1 MPTPLE
7 NLAAVKSFTKTS
19 RADSYEFISPK
30 NADLS
35 GKSVFISGA
44 SKGIGRA
51 TALSYAAAG
60 CSKIAIAARSDLSG
74 LEQEIKEAAGQRQP
88 PKVVSIK
95 LDVTSDDSVKAA
107 AETIAREFDG
117 ALDVLINNAG
127 YLETWKPV
135 ADSDPTDWWKTWDIN
150 IKGSY
155 LCSKYFIPLL
165 LKSDLKTNILTS
177 SFGGLNTYPGASAY
191 QTTKFAVC
199 RLAEFMNVEYGD
211 KGLVC
216 FAIHPGS
223 VMTELGSNMPEDMHW
238 LLTDKPALSAD
249 TIMWLGKEH
258 RPWLGGRSSDAAGDP
273 PVHASAITILIVDD
287 NSVNRKV
294 IWRICQ
300 KYGQAAECAENG
312 AEAVEAYT
320 KEPGRFRCIL
330 MDLHMPVMGGVEA
343 TRHIR
348 AFEENHN
355 VRRAV
360 IIGLRANGMN
370 PEREIP
376 KYIDAGFDAL
386 ATKPIS
392 FRLFDELLC
401 GPPENN
407 IIVHEDPL
415 MASDSVIKPYTR
427 TPATAVPTETSSL
440 LLARGAYERCRN
452 YFAPYS
458 TIEFNKVL
466 GFGGFGVAIKFE
478 QFNNFNHEHLRY
490 FVAKIPKDPADD
502 DLINGFNN
510 EMHFYMRFHV
520 SEHIPRL
527 IHLRRGDYIDDDST
541 KPAGNSEFWKHD
553 TTRNIMILEYLE
565 HGNLQ
570 DLLFRMV
577 DEANVE
583 VVRAR
588 VEAVAVNDPNDEAAP
603 SPKKRKVAVE
613 DVAPVLKTPDPIPD
627 RVLWRFFLTRSCIAF
642 AWPRRR
648 ESEVEEL
655 ISAQQSAAAQ
665 SVGDHGQAAIDVQDD
680 KDDGSDEDDD
690 IDDDDDEVDCW
701 HEVPPEAG
709 APSRICHFDT
719 DPSNVFIGIPKASDA
734 EHALHPIV
742 KLADYN
748 LMEEVKRDTNVFFL
762 RGLGKKTTLAPIM
775 FNLIARGWIPPES
788 RSYETRKISTT
799 NDPSMTVE
807 TYGHHLYHDDDTP
820 ETDPYP
826 YCDQQLRFLI
836 MRYLARDYKGR
847 PDLRELVRIIEGNI
861 REGDARE
868 SRAENTENET
878 DEAITKFYD
887 KYFRNAS
894 QPIDPFEGFWGT
906 RQGKGDPKTRLLI

>member
-1 MPTPLE
+1 MSTLPT
-7 NLAAVKSFTKTS
+7 S
-19 RADSYEFISPK
+19 
-30 NADLS
+30 
-35 GKSVFISGA
+35 
-44 SKGIGRA
+44 
-51 TALSYAAAG
+51 
-60 CSKIAIAARSDLSG
+60 
-74 LEQEIKEAAGQRQP
+74 
-88 PKVVSIK
+88 
-95 LDVTSDDSVKAA
+95 
-107 AETIAREFDG
+107 
-117 ALDVLINNAG
+117 
-127 YLETWKPV
+127 
-135 ADSDPTDWWKTWDIN
+135 
-150 IKGSY
+150 
-155 LCSKYFIPLL
+155 
-165 LKSDLKTNILTS
+165 
-177 SFGGLNTYPGASAY
+177 
-191 QTTKFAVC
+191 
-199 RLAEFMNVEYGD
+199 
-211 KGLVC
+211 
-216 FAIHPGS
+216 
-223 VMTELGSNMPEDMHW
+223 
-238 LLTDKPALSAD
+238 
-249 TIMWLGKEH
+249 
-258 RPWLGGRSSDAAGDP
+258 SSDAAGDP

-320 KEPGRFRCIL
+320 NEPGRFRCIL
-330 MDLHMPVMGGVEA
+330 MDLHMPVMGGIEA

-355 VRRAV
+355 VRRTV

-386 ATKPIS
+386 ATKPIG

-407 IIVHEDPL
+407 IIVH
-415 MASDSVIKPYTR
+415 
-427 TPATAVPTETSSL
+427 
-440 LLARGAYERCRN
+440 
-452 YFAPYS
+452 
-458 TIEFNKVL
+458 TIEFKKVL
-466 GFGGFGVAIKFE
+466 GFGGSGVAIKFE

-502 DLINGFNN
+502 DLMNGLNT
-510 EMHFYMRFHV
+510 EMHLYMVF
-520 SEHIPRL
+520 RL
-527 IHLRRGDYIDDDST
+527 IG
-541 KPAGNSEFWKHD
+541 GSEEAQ
-553 TTRNIMILEYLE
+553 TNEYLE

-570 DLLFRMV
+570 DLLFRMA

-583 VVRAR
+583 AVRAR
-588 VEAVAVNDPNDEAAP
+588 VEAVAVNDPDDEAAP

-613 DVAPVLKTPDPIPD
+613 DVAPMLKTPDTIPD
-627 RVLWRFFLTRSCIAF
+627 RVLWRFFLCSTRSCIAF
-642 AWPRRR
+642 AWPRRK

-655 ISAQQSAAAQ
+655 IPTQQSAAAQ

-680 KDDGSDEDDD
+680 
-690 IDDDDDEVDCW
+690 EVECW
-701 HEVPPEAG
+701 HEAPPEAG

-719 DPSNVFIGIPKASDA
+719 DPSNVFIGNPEASDV
-734 EHALHPIV
+734 EHALHPIA

-762 RGLGKKTTLAPIM
+762 RGLGRKTTCTDFGAHTNVWGIGLIM

-799 NDPSMTVE
+799 NDPSRTVE

-820 ETDPYP
+820 ESDPYP
-826 YCDQQLRFLI
+826 DCDPQLRFLI
-836 MRYLARDYKGR
+836 MRCLARDYKGR
-847 PDLRELVRIIEGNI
+847 PDLRELLRIIEGNI

-894 QPIDPFEGFWGT
+894 QAVDPFEGFWDQT
-906 RQGKGDPKTRLLI
+906 RKRGP

>member
-1 MPTPLE
+1 MPTPQE
-7 NLAAVKSFTKTS
+7 SLAAVKSFTKTS

-60 CSKIAIAARSDLSG
+60 CSKIAIAARSDLSS

-95 LDVTSDDSVKAA
+95 LDVTSEDSVKAA
-107 AETIAREFDG
+107 AETIAMEFDG

-165 LKSDLKTNILTS
+165 LKSNLKTNILTS
-177 SFGGLNTYPGASAY
+177 SFGAINTYPGASAY

-238 LLTDKPALSAD
+238 LLTDKLALSAD

-273 PVHASAITILIVDD
+273 PVHASAITILVVDD

-320 KEPGRFRCIL
+320 NEPGRFRCIL
-330 MDLHMPVMGGVEA
+330 MDLHMPVMGGIEA

-355 VRRAV
+355 VRRTV

-386 ATKPIS
+386 ATKPIG

-407 IIVHEDPL
+407 IIVQPADGFRLRDKALYKNARHCGPH
-415 MASDSVIKPYTR
+415 R
-427 TPATAVPTETSSL
+427 TPSL
-440 LLARGAYERCRN
+440 LLARGAYARCRN
-452 YFAPYS
+452 YFVPYS
-458 TIEFNKVL
+458 TIEFKKVL
-466 GFGGFGVAIKFE
+466 GFGGFGVAIQFE

-490 FVAKIPKDPADD
+490 FVAKIPKDPAGD
-502 DLINGFNN
+502 DLMNGFNN
-510 EMHFYMRFHV
+510 EMHFYMVF
-520 SEHIPRL
+520 RL
-527 IHLRRGDYIDDDST
+527 IGGIEKAQT
-541 KPAGNSEFWKHD
+541 N
-553 TTRNIMILEYLE
+553 E

-570 DLLFRMV
+570 DLLFRMA

-583 VVRAR
+583 AVRAR
-588 VEAVAVNDPNDEAAP
+588 VEAVAVNDPDDEAAP

-613 DVAPVLKTPDPIPD
+613 DVAPILKTPDTIPD

-642 AWPRRR
+642 AWPRRK

-655 ISAQQSAAAQ
+655 IPTQQSAAAQ

-680 KDDGSDEDDD
+680 
-690 IDDDDDEVDCW
+690 EVECW
-701 HEVPPEAG
+701 HEAPPEAG

-719 DPSNVFIGIPKASDA
+719 DPSNVFIGNPEASDV
-734 EHALHPIV
+734 EHALHPIA

-762 RGLGKKTTLAPIM
+762 RGLGRKTTCT
-775 FNLIARGWIPPES
+775 ARGWIPPES

-799 NDPSMTVE
+799 NDPSRTVE

-820 ETDPYP
+820 ESDPYP
-826 YCDQQLRFLI
+826 DCDPQLRFLI
-836 MRYLARDYKGR
+836 MRCLARDYKGR
-847 PDLRELVRIIEGNI
+847 PDLRELLRIIEGNI

-894 QPIDPFEGFWGT
+894 QAVDPFEGFWDQT
-906 RQGKGDPKTRLLI
+906 RKRGP

>member
-95 LDVTSDDSVKAA
+95 LDVTSEDSVKAA

-177 SFGGLNTYPGASAY
+177 SFGGINTYPGASAY

-258 RPWLGGRSSDAAGDP
+258 RPWLGGRPSDAAGDP

-300 KYGQAAECAENG
+300 KYGQAAGCAENG

-330 MDLHMPVMGGVEA
+330 MDLHMPVMGGAEA

-386 ATKPIS
+386 ATKPIG

-407 IIVHEDPL
+407 IIVH
-415 MASDSVIKPYTR
+415 T
-427 TPATAVPTETSSL
+427 
-440 LLARGAYERCRN
+440 
-452 YFAPYS
+452 F
-458 TIEFNKVL
+458 EFKKVL

-490 FVAKIPKDPADD
+490 FVAKIPKDQADD
-502 DLINGFNN
+502 DLMNGFNN
-510 EMHFYMRFHV
+510 EMHFYMRFQV

-527 IHLRRGDYIDDDST
+527 IDLRRGDYRDDDST
-541 KPAGNSEFWKHD
+541 KPAGDSEFWKHD

-577 DEANVE
+577 DEANVKA
-583 VVRAR
+583 VRAR

-627 RVLWRFFLTRSCIAF
+627 RVLWRFFRYAVLTRSCIAF

-655 ISAQQSAAAQ
+655 ISTQQSAAAQ

-690 IDDDDDEVDCW
+690 IDDDDDEVECW

-709 APSRICHFDT
+709 APSCICHFDT
-719 DPSNVFIGIPKASDA
+719 DPSNVFIGNPEASDA

-762 RGLGKKTTLAPIM
+762 RGLGKKTTVAPFDRAIGPRWQD
-775 FNLIARGWIPPES
+775 FGAH
-788 RSYETRKISTT
+788 T
-799 NDPSMTVE
+799 NVW
-807 TYGHHLYHDDDTP
+807 G
-820 ETDPYP
+820 
-826 YCDQQLRFLI
+826 I
-836 MRYLARDYKGR
+836 G
-847 PDLRELVRIIEGNI
+847 LVR
-861 REGDARE
+861 
-868 SRAENTENET
+868 
-878 DEAITKFYD
+878 K
-887 KYFRNAS
+887 
-894 QPIDPFEGFWGT
+894 
-906 RQGKGDPKTRLLI
+906 